1 MFKPRGSMLG
11 DKIQNG
17 AMDNESE
24 ITLGL
29 LNAVHAD
36 SDITQRSIASELGI
50 ALGLANAYLKRC
62 VRKGYI
68 KVGQIPRRRYAYYL
82 TPQGFAEKTRLTSEY
97 LSYSFTFF
105 RAARTACAEQLAR
118 CEARQWRRVALAG
131 VGDLAEIATLCA
143 RDSSVELCGIVDP
156 DFDRTDFAGLPVV
169 PTASGLAPVDA
180 VMVTDVTTPHETY
193 AALRDHFAEDRV
205 LAPDFLHIMH
215 GGASSGDGA

>member
-1 MFKPRGSMLG
+1 MPG
-11 DKIQNG
+11 DKGQNG
-17 AMDNESE
+17 AMDSESE

-68 KVGQIPRRRYAYYL
+68 KVSQIPRRRYAYYL
-82 TPQGFAEKTRLTSEY
+82 TPKGFAEKARLTSQY

-105 RAARTACAEQLAR
+105 REARTACAEQLAR
-118 CEARQWRRVALAG
+118 CEARRWRRVALAG

-143 RDSSVELCGIVDP
+143 RDSTVELCGIVDP
-156 DFDRTDFAGLPVV
+156 GYARPTFAGMPVV
-169 PTASGLAPVDA
+169 ADAARLAPVDA
-180 VMVTDVTTPHETY
+180 VIVTDVTTPQDTY
-193 AALRDHFAEDRV
+193 AALRAHFPDERV
-205 LAPDFLHIMH
+205 LAPEFLQIARGGRAAAR
-215 GGASSGDGA
+215 GGAA